1 VHQFSTSDTI
11 IVLCNLNRL
20 CFFLTPSS
28 WCLASFE
35 IGTNKGGCSGCGGCG
50 RRMDKGAFV
59 PLGGVAGATGF
70 FRTLVSGRK
79 NGDVS
84 PPLIPFPFS
93 VRGWGGGG
101 AVGDVGTTQIVLFPI
116 CFKVLHAVAGTE
128 TNL

>member
-1 VHQFSTSDTI
+1 MHQFSTSDTI

-93 VRGWGGGG
+93 VRGWGGE
-101 AVGDVGTTQIVLFPI
+101 VQ
-116 CFKVLHAVAGTE
+116 
-128 TNL
+128 